1 MNHSIAGSRYAR
13 ALVDVVLAPGSGLKA
28 EDATAQL
35 KTVEE
40 WIQSSPDLRS
50 IFITPAVPTSRKRA
64 VLTKLAAEAGLA
76 PMIRNFLCVILDH
89 RRIAQLTEIR
99 QAFETI
105 LDEQTG
111 FVSAQVTSATALD
124 DNQWKAIE
132 TELARM
138 TGKQVRMHT
147 KVDPELLGGVM
158 AKVGSTVYDG
168 SLRGQLEGMRHKLV
182 SETLTTEST
191 DSKVGN

>member
-1 MNHSIAGSRYAR
+1 MTNSLAGSRYAR

-40 WIQSSPDLRS
+40 WLANSPDLRS
-50 IFITPAVPTSRKRA
+50 VFITPAVPASRKRA
-64 VLTKLAAEAGLA
+64 VLTKLASEAGMA

-89 RRIAQLTEIR
+89 KRIAQLTQIR
-99 QAFETI
+99 EAFESI
-105 LDEQTG
+105 LDEETG
-111 FVSAQVTSATALD
+111 FVSAQVTSAAPLED
-124 DNQWKAIE
+124 AQSSSIAA
-132 TELARM
+132 ELARM
-138 TGKQVRMHT
+138 TGRQVRMST
-147 KVDPELLGGVM
+147 SVDPELVGGVI

-168 SLRGQLEGMRHKLV
+168 SLRGQIEGMRHKLM
-182 SETLTTEST
+182 TEST

>member
-40 WIQSSPDLRS
+40 WMKSSPDLRS

-124 DNQWKAIE
+124 DNQWKVIE

-182 SETLTTEST
+182 SETLMTEST
-191 DSKVGN
+191 DSKVGI

>member
-1 MNHSIAGSRYAR
+1 MSHSIAGSRYAR
-13 ALVDVVLAPGSGLKA
+13 ALVDVVLAPGSGLKP

-35 KTVEE
+35 KIVEE
-40 WIQSSPDLRS
+40 WIKGSPDLRS

-111 FVSAQVTSATALD
+111 FVSAQVTSATGLD
-124 DNQWKAIE
+124 DQQWRAIE

-138 TGKQVRMHT
+138 TGKRVRMHT
-147 KVDPELLGGVM
+147 MVDPELLGGVM

-168 SLRGQLEGMRHKLV
+168 SLRGQLEGMRHKLM
-182 SETLTTEST
+182 TEST
-191 DSKVGN
+191 DSKVGI

>member
-124 DNQWKAIE
+124 DNQWKVIE